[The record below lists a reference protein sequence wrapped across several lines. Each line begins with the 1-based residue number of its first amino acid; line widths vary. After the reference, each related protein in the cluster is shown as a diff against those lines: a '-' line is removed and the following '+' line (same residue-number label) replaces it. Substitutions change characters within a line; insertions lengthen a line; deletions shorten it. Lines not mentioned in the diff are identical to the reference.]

1 MAAPET
7 SRPETSGHTVLPAT
21 PARQGRWGRPVFAVL
36 LVSTILAA
44 IALLAAW
51 AWRAND
57 LAAVQPKND
66 GKVAPAHSFDAPE
79 PSPVTRQ

>member
-7 SRPETSGHTVLPAT
+7 SRPEASGHTVLPAT
-21 PARQGRWGRPVFAVL
+21 RARQGRWGRHVFWVL
-36 LVSTILAA
+36 LVSTTLAA

-51 AWRAND
+51 AWRSDD

-66 GKVAPAHSFDAPE
+66 GKVAPAHSFDSPE
-79 PSPVTRQ
+79 PAPATRQ